1 MSLVFSKKDKP
12 IYIKSLLNNKK
23 YDIDKS
29 YQREPG
35 AWSRQDEQYFIDS
48 IMKGIRVPKIYLHK
62 KRNKFYIID
71 GQQRI
76 ETINYF
82 INGREDNRG
91 KVRYLTLPS
100 DISGR
105 KNDVPFTKL
114 KKNER
119 EKFLKYTLTASIIK
133 RGNDE
138 EIRELFRRLQR
149 GNPLTPGEKLN
160 ALPGNIVKLMRKL
173 TEHSFFS
180 KGLKSDKRHKFYHIA
195 SVFLYLED
203 KLDDTKLGNIESFFD
218 KNQNMKKKDKIFR
231 NCWNKLNFMSKIYKN
246 NDFATTKIGWL
257 SSLYLFVSDIKKYGL
272 VDCSTYE
279 DIHDYIESFYVKVN
293 YKPKGEYKIFFHAVQ
308 AATNTKANIIK
319 RKEILV
325 KYFEKAFQPH
335 LKDEKRLFSSIKD
348 RKIIYHEANG
358 KCQYKK
364 CQDKDI
370 KFNERF
376 DIHHKKMH
384 AAGGKKDYKN
394 ALLVHPECHRAIHKN
409 MKLKRIQK

>member
-1 MSLVFSKKDKP
+1 MTLVFSKKDKP
-12 IYIKSLLNNKK
+12 IYIRSLLNNKK

-48 IMKGIRVPKIYLHK
+48 IMRGIRVPKIYLHK

-76 ETINYF
+76 ETIKYF

-114 KKNER
+114 KKNEKD
-119 EKFLKYTLTASIIK
+119 KFLKYTLTASIIK

-138 EIRELFRRLQR
+138 EVRELFRRLQR

-160 ALPGNIVKLMRKL
+160 AMPGNIVKLMRKL

-195 SVFLYLED
+195 SVFCIW
-203 KLDDTKLGNIESFFD
+203 KINWMI
-218 KNQNMKKKDKIFR
+218 QN
-231 NCWNKLNFMSKIYKN
+231 
-246 NDFATTKIGWL
+246 
-257 SSLYLFVSDIKKYGL
+257 
-272 VDCSTYE
+272 
-279 DIHDYIESFYVKVN
+279 
-293 YKPKGEYKIFFHAVQ
+293 
-308 AATNTKANIIK
+308 
-319 RKEILV
+319 
-325 KYFEKAFQPH
+325 
-335 LKDEKRLFSSIKD
+335 
-348 RKIIYHEANG
+348 
-358 KCQYKK
+358 
-364 CQDKDI
+364 
-370 KFNERF
+370 
-376 DIHHKKMH
+376 
-384 AAGGKKDYKN
+384 
-394 ALLVHPECHRAIHKN
+394 
-409 MKLKRIQK
+409 